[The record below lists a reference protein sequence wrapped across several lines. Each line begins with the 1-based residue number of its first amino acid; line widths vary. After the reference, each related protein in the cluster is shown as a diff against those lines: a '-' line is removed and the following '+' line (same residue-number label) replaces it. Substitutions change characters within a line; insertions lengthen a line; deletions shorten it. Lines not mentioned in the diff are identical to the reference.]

1 MINCVRSDSEEL
13 DASSTLFKHLT
24 CFHSLYSS
32 GSVHLFFTINTTS
45 CSSDLLFDLS
55 PLTLPTAPCRPQ
67 VTDPPP
73 IHNLLT
79 CYKFQIFLLGK
90 GQSSILLWHN
100 KRSLFLLCLKWI
112 NIWNACRG
120 KNLKLHFSRCD
131 CICSPVFWWEGYWK
145 ECCEWRLLS
154 NVPSG
159 VTDTDCLALPVCSTK
174 SHLRLRYNRW
184 LGSRPNCDRIQSVQF
199 SHYHP
204 SVSARLVTWNQ
215 DRCALHWVLG
225 VSRMRCVYDET
236 MMNWLSDNRHIHH
249 PISTCPGFPNQGVA
263 NTQVFIKV
271 LVYLLMPNVV

>member
-1 MINCVRSDSEEL
+1 MQAQPFLNIWHAFILFTLQVQYICSL
-13 DASSTLFKHLT
+13 PSTPPPAPLICSLT
-24 CFHSLYSS
+24 FHPSL
-32 GSVHLFFTINTTS
+32 
-45 CSSDLLFDLS
+45 CQ
-55 PLTLPTAPCRPQ
+55 PPPCRPQ